1 MRRKDKKRRVV
12 VTGMGIVSCF
22 GDDVDLFYEKLLLG
36 TSGIGP
42 IESFSVEEYPTRFA
56 GSVSCFDPGEYIDK
70 KQARR
75 LDPFLQ
81 YGIVSG
87 KRALESAHV
96 ALTDLSCLDKSRCGI
111 LLSSGMGGL
120 HVLWEGTRTIIN
132 KGYKRLTPFFIPYII
147 PNMGGALLAIDL
159 GFQGPVYSISTAC
172 ATSNYA
178 ILSAAN
184 HIERGDADLML
195 CGGAEAAINPIGLSG
210 FVAVK
215 ALSERNDAPEKA
227 SRPWDKNRDG
237 FVLGEGAGMLVLES
251 YEHASKRG
259 APILAEFLG
268 GALSC
273 DAHHITEPDPSGRG
287 VKLCMEKALEDA
299 GVRKEEIDY
308 INAHATSTLVGDMCE
323 VRAIKDLFQGH
334 CSHLKMNATKSL
346 IGHSLGAASAI
357 EAIVTIKA
365 LLSGKLHPTLNLDD
379 PEPELEGLDAVPHK
393 AKEHRVQVAM
403 TNSFGFGGHNSSLI
417 FAQFKD

>member
-1 MRRKDKKRRVV
+1 
-12 VTGMGIVSCF
+12 
-22 GDDVDLFYEKLLLG
+22 
-36 TSGIGP
+36 
-42 IESFSVEEYPTRFA
+42 
-56 GSVSCFDPGEYIDK
+56 
-70 KQARR
+70 
-75 LDPFLQ
+75 
-81 YGIVSG
+81 
-87 KRALESAHV
+87 
-96 ALTDLSCLDKSRCGI
+96 
-111 LLSSGMGGL
+111 MGGL